1 MSSSSITRNV
11 TARDEAMA
19 RVLNWLPFLTFLLVS
34 LPAPI
39 LFFVLFILSS
49 STETA
54 ALYLFLTLLGAAM
67 GVGAGLILLLILVF
81 YRKRWLQKLR
91 ERMALDGITASEVRW
106 FMPELTTAERKT
118 LSQMQ
123 EKSPLLADAY
133 SEILAGRLMATRLLS
148 RTKKDLL
155 LVERRLNRLALIQGT
170 DTTDLQKELRED
182 RERLTDARRQAAA
195 RLSETQARM
204 QMIEAAASR
213 DQSHSETF
221 AMLQRLTAAQSHLPL
236 SLEMAQLERRALEEA
251 EQEVNQPS

>member
-1 MSSSSITRNV
+1 MSSTNLTRKISSK
-11 TARDEAMA
+11 DEAVA
-19 RVLNWLPFLTFLLVS
+19 RILKVAPFLTFFVVS

-39 LFFVLFILSS
+39 LFLVLFILSS
-49 STETA
+49 SPEGA
-54 ALYLFLTLLGAAM
+54 ALYLFLTLLGAAV
-67 GVGAGLILLLILVF
+67 GVGAALILVIMLVF
-81 YRKRWLQKLR
+81 YRKRWLQRFR
-91 ERMALDGITASEVRW
+91 ERLASDGITASEVPW
-106 FMPELTTAERKT
+106 FLPELTTAERQT

-123 EKSPLLADAY
+123 DKSPLLADAY

-148 RTKKDLL
+148 RTKKDIL

-170 DTTDLQKELRED
+170 DTKDLQKELRED

-221 AMLQRLTAAQSHLPL
+221 AMLQRLTNTQSHLPL
-236 SLEMAQLERRALEEA
+236 SLEMAQIERRAIEEA
-251 EQEVNQPS
+251 EQEINQPS

>member
-1 MSSSSITRNV
+1 MSSSTITRNI
-11 TARDEAMA
+11 TSRDEAMA
-19 RVLNWLPFLTFLLVS
+19 RVLKWLPFLTFSLVS

-49 STETA
+49 STEAA
-54 ALYLFLTLLGAAM
+54 ALYLFLTLLGAAL
-67 GVGAGLILLLILVF
+67 GVGAGLILLLMLVF

-91 ERMALDGITASEVRW
+91 ERMAVDGITASEVRW

-123 EKSPLLADAY
+123 DKSPLLADSY

-170 DTTDLQKELRED
+170 DTTALQKELRED

-195 RLSETQARM
+195 QLSE
-204 QMIEAAASR
+204 
-213 DQSHSETF
+213 
-221 AMLQRLTAAQSHLPL
+221 
-236 SLEMAQLERRALEEA
+236 
-251 EQEVNQPS
+251 